1 MNAAGANRF
10 AAPWEGGAEVPTSR
24 DDDVDHRQLDL
35 QFFPETPVS
44 IAGIDE
50 NPDRLSAATDAP
62 ADEAVVADASVGTRL
77 RRERERRGWTRED
90 VASRLKWQAGLV
102 RRIEEDDYSGIAH
115 AVYLRGY
122 LVSYTRLLG
131 LPTLLADR
139 IVDTHARE
147 TPLVATGTMSRS
159 RYLLDRYSVSAT
171 YLILTGL
178 VIGPAVWL
186 ATHGGLEQNLART
199 VLLDAPAMATSAAP
213 VETTTS
219 APAASAELPAS
230 VAVTPAP
237 GPVSHEPPSPIV
249 ASMAPFAAP
258 VPTPATAVAEPV
270 ATQHTLL
277 LVLRQS
283 SWVEVSTIDG
293 EKLEYGLLAAG
304 SRKEYA
310 SDRAIT
316 VRIGNAEGAEVVVDG
331 EPLDLAP
338 FRRANV
344 ARFKAFEAG
353 SGVSRAD
360 Y

>member
-1 MNAAGANRF
+1 M
-10 AAPWEGGAEVPTSR
+10 
-24 DDDVDHRQLDL
+24 DHRQLDL
-35 QFFPETPVS
+35 KFDPETPVS
-44 IAGIDE
+44 TAGIDE
-50 NPDRLSAATDAP
+50 HPDRLPAAIDTP
-62 ADEAVVADASVGTRL
+62 SEEAIVADASVGTRL
-77 RRERERRGWTRED
+77 RRERERRGWSRED
-90 VASRLKWQAGLV
+90 VAARLKWQAGLV

-131 LPTLLADR
+131 LPTMLADR
-139 IVDTHARE
+139 IVDTHSRE
-147 TPLVATGTMSRS
+147 TPLVATGTVSRS

-199 VLLDAPAMATSAAP
+199 VLLDAAPSANAAATT
-213 VETTTS
+213 VEATTG
-219 APAASAELPAS
+219 AASTGAAEVQPA
-230 VAVTPAP
+230 VAVPPAP
-237 GPVSHEPPSPIV
+237 QPIVSDAQAPIV

-258 VPTPATAVAEPV
+258 ASPSPSAIVAAPAA
-270 ATQHTLL
+270 ATHTLS

-283 SWVEVSTIDG
+283 SWVEVTTADG

-304 SRKEYA
+304 TRKEYS
-310 SDRAIT
+310 SDRAIA
-316 VRIGNAEGAEVVVDG
+316 VRIGNAEGAEVLVDG
-331 EPLDLAP
+331 TPLDLAP

-344 ARFKAFEAG
+344 AHFKAFESG
-353 SGVSRAD
+353 TGVSRAD